1 VDVFGDPNRPLTIFC
16 PGSPFAGLKSSVIG
30 ASRRSLLEIFGDD
43 VVEHR
48 KVMRFFGDGDMT
60 ASRVIK

>member
-1 VDVFGDPNRPLTIFC
+1 VVEH
-16 PGSPFAGLKSSVIG
+16 SY
-30 ASRRSLLEIFGDD
+30 